1 MQVFKGIWPAL
12 VTPSNPDHTVNVDVL
27 RDLVDYLLDKGVD
40 GFYVGGTTGE
50 GIFMPVA
57 QRKLLVETVMPHING
72 RVPVI
77 LHAGAISVDDAIDLA
92 QHGRAH
98 GVVGFSSII
107 PPMYTSLDT
116 IVPYYTQL
124 AASVPDLPFF
134 AYILNPDL
142 DSVAFMKS
150 LLGIPNLGGSKY
162 TGPNMYEFRQ
172 IIDLGAGRWTMFSG
186 MDEECVYAAMMGATG
201 AIGSTLNVMPGAY
214 RQIHEHVAA
223 GQYAEA
229 QDIQVRANKVI
240 EAMISVGFQGAL
252 KEIIS
257 RLLGKS
263 AGEPRLP
270 RLPLSASQR
279 EQLHRQ
285 LAETD
290 FEALAAL

>member
-1 MQVFKGIWPAL
+1 MHVFRGIWPAL
-12 VTPSNPDHTVNVDVL
+12 VTPSNPDQTVNVAVL
-27 RDLVDYLLDKGVD
+27 CALVDYLLDKGVD

-57 QRKLLVETVMPHING
+57 QRKLLVETVMSHING

-77 LHAGAISVDDAIDLA
+77 LHAGAVSVDDAIDLA

-172 IIDLGAGRWTMFSG
+172 IIDLGEGRWTMFSG

-201 AIGSTLNVMPGAY
+201 AIGSTLNIIPGAF
-214 RQIHEHVAA
+214 QHIHRHVAA

-229 QDIQVRANKVI
+229 QDIQVRVNKVI
-240 EAMISVGFQGAL
+240 EVMISVGFQGAL

-257 RLLGKS
+257 GLLGKS

-270 RLPLSASQR
+270 RLPLSNSQR
-279 EQLHRQ
+279 EKLHRQ

>member
-1 MQVFKGIWPAL
+1 
-12 VTPSNPDHTVNVDVL
+12 VNVDVL
-27 RDLVDYLLDKGVD
+27 RDLVDYLLGKGVD

-77 LHAGAISVDDAIDLA
+77 LHAGAISVNDAIDLA

-98 GVVGFSSII
+98 GVVGVSSII

-124 AASVPDLPFF
+124 AASVPDLPFI

-150 LLGIPNLGGSKY
+150 LMGIPNLGGSKY

-172 IIDLGAGRWTMFSG
+172 ILDLGAGRWTMFSG
-186 MDEECVYAAMMGATG
+186 MDEECVYAAMMGSTG
-201 AIGSTLNVMPGAY
+201 AIGSTLNIMPGVY
-214 RQIHEHVAA
+214 QQIHQHVAA

-229 QDIQVRANKVI
+229 QDIQVKANKII
-240 EAMISVGFQGAL
+240 EAMINVGFQGAL

-257 RLLGKS
+257 RLLGKP
-263 AGEPRLP
+263 AGDPRLP
-270 RLPLSASQR
+270 RLSLSDSQR
-279 EQLHRQ
+279 ETLGRQ
-285 LAETD
+285 LAELD